1 MTDEANRTQGETLG
15 PEQEPTE
22 AGDQDPAT
30 RAPRPDGLYL
40 NGGYSGHGIMAGT
53 GGSRRVVDLITGVA
67 DADANPFRPDRA
79 IDVRE
84 HDIL

>member
-30 RAPRPDGLYL
+30 RAPRPDGPMVQPVDPAEASQEMGESPDAAY
-40 NGGYSGHGIMAGT
+40 GQREGQADSET
-53 GGSRRVVDLITGVA
+53 GDQPS
-67 DADANPFRPDRA
+67 
-79 IDVRE
+79 
-84 HDIL
+84 

>member
-30 RAPRPDGLYL
+30 RAPRPDGPMVQPVDPAEASQEMGESPDAAY
-40 NGGYSGHGIMAGT
+40 GQREGQADSET
-53 GGSRRVVDLITGVA
+53 GDQPT
-67 DADANPFRPDRA
+67 
-79 IDVRE
+79 
-84 HDIL
+84 